1 MSTKLS
7 KIIQLDFGSVTKG
20 IFYAS
25 PFLLLIY
32 AIQNISINLNK
43 FLFFFIDYYGRLLDY
58 YGRLLPFTRL
68 NNK

>member
-1 MSTKLS
+1 MSI
-7 KIIQLDFGSVTKG
+7 IIQFDFGSVTKG

-32 AIQNISINLNK
+32 SLQNISINLNE
-43 FLFFFIDYYGRLLDY
+43 FLFFFIDYYGRLV
-58 YGRLLPFTRL
+58 PFTRL